1 MTLPK
6 LPLHKELF
14 NIAVGTSDKCRL
26 LVGADAESVI
36 SPLAIAALQLQ
47 AAQVGCSSGS
57 NGFVGLLL
65 ARIGGTAYS
74 HVRGWLT
81 DNTDSQDGKVISE
94 HPRKENH

>member
-1 MTLPK
+1 MVFERFQRATV
-6 LPLHKELF
+6 
-14 NIAVGTSDKCRL
+14 AR
-26 LVGADAESVI
+26 
-36 SPLAIAALQLQ
+36 
-47 AAQVGCSSGS
+47 
-57 NGFVGLLL
+57 LLL